1 MSPIRMAR
9 NIVIKN
15 CAIRKEGARRRR
27 GGAGVL
33 SGPVGI
39 VLLDWCRKIYKSDLS
54 LIFFCILDEAAQ
66 EDCLFFHVNRLLKVY
81 LTLTS
86 LSVESRRLLLY
97 SGDFPLT

>member
-27 GGAGVL
+27 GGAGLL

-54 LIFFCILDEAAQ
+54 LIFFCILDEAAT
-66 EDCLFFHVNRLLKVY
+66 DYGASKVKKTVCSSMRIDY
-81 LTLTS
+81 
-86 LSVESRRLLLY
+86 
-97 SGDFPLT
+97 